1 MQATAL
7 VTGGSGFI
15 GSEVISQL
23 ANQGVRVRALLRKTS
38 SRENLQGL
46 EYDVALGDLS
56 DFEALK
62 EAVTGVDYV
71 FHLAG
76 TVNARNRE
84 EFFRHNAN
92 GTGNLA
98 KACAEANPGVKRFVY
113 VSSLAASGPSPTVQP
128 LSESEAEEA
137 PVSAYGESKLAG
149 EKELLSWAE
158 SYPTTVVRPPAV
170 YGPRDKAI
178 FEFVK
183 LVNSGIVLDPP
194 SKSGTREKLFSVIHV
209 EDLVKGIVLSGL
221 KAGQGK
227 REVFFLSG
235 DGVHTWTEMMG
246 AMAEKLGKKPVRIP
260 LPSFAWTGLA
270 GAFSAAGWL
279 LQRHFTLNLDKLK
292 ELESEHWICS
302 NKRAKQVLGFEPQ
315 WDISRGMAQTI
326 SWYKDNGW
334 V

>member
-1 MQATAL
+1 MQAL

-15 GSEVISQL
+15 GSEVINQL
-23 ANQGVRVRALLRKTS
+23 TNQGVRVRALLRKTS
-38 SRENLQGL
+38 SRANLQGL
-46 EYDVALGDLS
+46 EFEAALGDLS
-56 DFEALK
+56 EFEALK
-62 EAVTGVDYV
+62 AAVRGVDYV

-84 EFFRHNAN
+84 EFFLHNAV

-98 KACAEANPGVKRFVY
+98 RACAEVNPGLKRFVY
-113 VSSLAASGPSPTVQP
+113 VSSMAASGPSPTSSP
-128 LSESEAEEA
+128 MAEGEPEA

-149 EKELLSWAE
+149 EKELLRWSDAF
-158 SYPTTVVRPPAV
+158 PTTVVRPPAV

-183 LVNSGIVLDPP
+183 MVNSGIVIDPP
-194 SKSGTREKLFSVIHV
+194 SKSGSREKLFSVIYV
-209 EDLVKGIVLSGL
+209 EDLVRGIVLAGL
-221 KAGQGK
+221 SAGQAK
-227 REVFFLSG
+227 REVFFLCG
-235 DGVHTWTEMMG
+235 DGIHTWTQMMG
-246 AMAEKLGKKPVRIP
+246 AMADKLGKKPVRIP

-270 GAFSAAGWL
+270 GVFSAAGWL
-279 LQRHFTLNLDKLK
+279 LQKQFTLNLDKLK

-302 NKRAKQVLGFEPQ
+302 NERAKKVLGFEPR